1 MFPTW
6 VSATTYYNAVRNSSG
21 WTTSDSSGTTSSTPS
36 SSPSAGS
43 TFRST
48 NGGTTPALSILSD
61 NGSDLAHNFS
71 SNITNTIDGGFYVSS
86 SARAYLV
93 NNNTGTLTNT
103 ITGGITVND
112 GGRVLFDN
120 TGSGTLRNT
129 ITGGITV
136 SGASTASFSPSYGS
150 NGTVVN
156 TIAGGITL
164 SGTSVASFY
173 KSRPGGSY
181 TNTITGGITI
191 SDTASANF
199 NKQSTGTLVNDISGG
214 ITVNN
219 SGSINLA
226 SLNSLAGTLT
236 NTIDTLTLNDTSTLK
251 IGGTGSTTTISTL
264 NWNGGTI
271 GIILGGST
279 TIETLNLGTGTIKL
293 QLLNTSGSSSLT
305 SISGITGTQTLFTVT
320 GTTTGDLSRIELV
333 NGSPFSEVIANGTTN
348 GVTVGSDGKVT
359 ITTVPTATTGQSN
372 ALEALGA
379 ANELLPGLQ
388 TSIANLESSFAP
400 TAYQQAKVRADMK
413 RIMYENPRDPGEAL
427 ITALAQER
435 SGTVVKIRGSWRV
448 FAAPFASEI
457 RNNGLGG
464 YMAGIKEKF
473 YGILMGGSHYFKKS
487 GVTLL
492 GMIGLGAS
500 KTQQD
505 RSVNSFSNGKNVM
518 LGVNARKIF
527 VDPWK
532 INWDAESNLSG
543 IGVRSVQ

>member
-1 MFPTW
+1 M
-6 VSATTYYNAVRNSSG
+6 
-21 WTTSDSSGTTSSTPS
+21 
-36 SSPSAGS
+36 
-43 TFRST
+43 
-48 NGGTTPALSILSD
+48 
-61 NGSDLAHNFS
+61 
-71 SNITNTIDGGFYVSS
+71 
-86 SARAYLV
+86 
-93 NNNTGTLTNT
+93 
-103 ITGGITVND
+103 
-112 GGRVLFDN
+112 
-120 TGSGTLRNT
+120 
-129 ITGGITV
+129 
-136 SGASTASFSPSYGS
+136 
-150 NGTVVN
+150 
-156 TIAGGITL
+156 
-164 SGTSVASFY
+164 
-173 KSRPGGSY
+173 
-181 TNTITGGITI
+181 
-191 SDTASANF
+191 
-199 NKQSTGTLVNDISGG
+199 
-214 ITVNN
+214 
-219 SGSINLA
+219 
-226 SLNSLAGTLT
+226 
-236 NTIDTLTLNDTSTLK
+236 
-251 IGGTGSTTTISTL
+251 
-264 NWNGGTI
+264 
-271 GIILGGST
+271 
-279 TIETLNLGTGTIKL
+279 
-293 QLLNTSGSSSLT
+293 
-305 SISGITGTQTLFTVT
+305 
-320 GTTTGDLSRIELV
+320 
-333 NGSPFSEVIANGTTN
+333 IANGTTN
-348 GVTVGSDGKVT
+348 GVTVGSDGNVT

-543 IGVRSVQ
+543 IGVRSVQQREGNPTPTMRYIAHSRYNTYALALRTEVGPIFKLSHGFSIKPDIGTQLNGSKRTKINKQNAGIYAQNYKSSISRHGEVYGGGGVRKQWKGEIYEGKLTIKYEVGMKSGNGKSNTTVYTETLPEGFTSSSITPGRFTQYINIYGSLLNMKNNWKVVPGITITLQKGQRSIAGTI